1 MPGVKL
7 QRNERRWRCAVIL
20 SEVQLARETL
30 VAAVESYLLVE
41 NVVCINSLAETAR
54 QINIIEPDM
63 VLIDATL
70 RDGLKAVRWF
80 RLRSPASLLIAFNV
94 DEAVQDTVAWGEAGI
109 SSFIS
114 RSGTLKEIIEL
125 ISTQMDDDSAPD
137 GRLMAEID
145 LDSTDELSS
154 PITLAQGEIVVLTRR
169 EEQVAQLLI
178 AGESNKE
185 IGRALN
191 ISVPTVKSH
200 VHNLLRKR
208 GVQRRGKLARSYELI
223 ANTGREK

>member
-30 VAAVESYLLVE
+30 VAAVESYLLVQ

-70 RDGLKAVRWF
+70 RDGLNAVRWF

-114 RSGTLKEIIEL
+114 RSDTLKEIIEL

-200 VHNLLRKR
+200 VHNLLRKL